1 MPLLVNVN
9 IPTNTSSNFLGF
21 IVFDVQLHDQHHTS
35 VVIGNKTNCTTWS
48 RELPFRGK
56 EYSLV
61 TYIPKEDPLQ
71 CGDRIEISFRPV
83 VEHYSLFHYSL
94 PVNRIGAHLVYEPS
108 HDMIEIDD
116 KDHSMRRN
124 RDHVNVAE
132 EASCSSSSKRL
143 KV

>member
-83 VEHYSLFHYSL
+83 V
-94 PVNRIGAHLVYEPS
+94 NRIGAHLVYEPS
-108 HDMIEIDD
+108 HDMMEIDD